1 MIKLSN
7 KYILFLFLLIYQNFL
22 TVAQEK
28 WELKKSSDGIE
39 IFTKKI
45 DNSNFKAFKANMKI
59 DNSVHEFVALLKDV
73 ESLTKWAY
81 KTILTSLLDKSG
93 DTIQKYYSIARAP
106 FPYKDRDGIYINI
119 FKWYPNTNTLFVEI
133 KIVDE
138 DVNSKGKF
146 VRLKG
151 KGYWKVIV
159 LPSNKID
166 ITFQMQIDP
175 GGNVPAWMAN
185 IFVEDSPFFT
195 MTKLREEIKNKKYQG
210 KKYDFMD

>member
-45 DNSNFKAFKANMKI
+45 DNSNFKAFKANMVI